1 MKARIDAAAAA
12 LACTFLSTTSHHGSV
27 SASHNTAM
35 LASSNRDI
43 HRGDIRAGEAADAL
57 FRQARPYKQMQD
69 GVGVMNDSSST
80 SSSSRRRRLDDFEI
94 DGSYNIKFS
103 QCVDIKLRNDDLF
116 NDDATLAYTKAG
128 QIISTKSYVL
138 FHVCQK
144 DDCYYESDDDLY
156 MVDLPTYVRNLA
168 SYHATAKS
176 TYCEACDTYY
186 ADYCASNRKLS
197 ATAATEQN
205 QRRASSYI
213 TCDQC
218 EGYGCGNTDD
228 QQNNDEDEDDTVVE
242 LINDISECLN
252 TGLNLNDSPMYV
264 GFMCSPNGG
273 NGVELA
279 IFLDDQCTMYT
290 NLKAFSDIPSYYIYN
305 SADIFTKTETYI
317 KKAFTETTSCLED
330 EFDDPANQSDGND
343 DNAAANNGGEVNE
356 YCSGIFEAGA
366 IAFSSCASNND
377 DQNNYGNN
385 QNDDDKYSFYAYDMN
400 YDGDEDLNEVCSVL
414 QQMEGAYTYHYDS
427 TNSGSWYSSSSS
439 SSGSGSSGSSSSSQS
454 SKGSW
459 TFFSRGGS
467 SSSEETSGGS
477 NASSASTA
485 SATGAD
491 VVAIVLYVLLSF
503 AVIIMTLFFIG
514 WHARK
519 KRREGRL
526 REEPAYIGG
535 RLV

>member
-1 MKARIDAAAAA
+1 
-12 LACTFLSTTSHHGSV
+12 
-27 SASHNTAM
+27 
-35 LASSNRDI
+35 
-43 HRGDIRAGEAADAL
+43 
-57 FRQARPYKQMQD
+57 
-69 GVGVMNDSSST
+69 
-80 SSSSRRRRLDDFEI
+80 
-94 DGSYNIKFS
+94 
-103 QCVDIKLRNDDLF
+103 
-116 NDDATLAYTKAG
+116 
-128 QIISTKSYVL
+128 
-138 FHVCQK
+138 
-144 DDCYYESDDDLY
+144 
-156 MVDLPTYVRNLA
+156 
-168 SYHATAKS
+168 
-176 TYCEACDTYY
+176 
-186 ADYCASNRKLS
+186 
-197 ATAATEQN
+197 
-205 QRRASSYI
+205 
-213 TCDQC
+213 
-218 EGYGCGNTDD
+218 
-228 QQNNDEDEDDTVVE
+228 VE

-252 TGLNLNDSPMYV
+252 TGLNLNDNPMYV

-290 NLKAFSDIPSYYIYN
+290 NMKAFSDIPSYYIYN
-305 SADIFTKTETYI
+305 SNDIFTKTETYI
-317 KKAFTETTSCLED
+317 KKTFTETTSCLEE
-330 EFDDPANQSDGND
+330 EFDDPANQSNGDD
-343 DNAAANNGGEVNE
+343 DNAAVNNGGEVNE

-366 IAFSSCASNND
+366 LAFSSCASNND
-377 DQNNYGNN
+377 DQNNYGNS

-439 SSGSGSSGSSSSSQS
+439 SGSGTSGSSSSSQS

-459 TFFSRGGS
+459 NFFSRGGS

-477 NASSASTA
+477 NASASTA

-491 VVAIVLYVLLSF
+491 VVAIVLYVLLSC

-519 KRREGRL
+519 KRREGRV